1 MRVVAGMSVNSKPDE
16 ELETGDYILLTRD
29 PDLQA
34 MVWALYGLQQNAEAS
49 PQILFR
55 YGELINKVLKAT

>member
-1 MRVVAGMSVNSKPDE
+1 MELRSDE

-34 MVWALYGLQQNAEAS
+34 MAWALNGLQQNAETS
-49 PQILFR
+49 THILFR
-55 YGELINKVLKAT
+55 YDDLINKVLKAT